1 MGLLG
6 IIQDGGVEGRVFIFS
21 RENSK
26 TATHSEQ
33 SLTGECWIPPE
44 KIPHVQGQRKNP
56 NKAVGRQK
64 SRLESYPTPA
74 RDAQRD
80 QTNCAI
86 LEIRSSFHLFPV
98 SFDKISLD
106 LDFIAL

>member
-56 NKAVGRQK
+56 NKAVGRQ
-64 SRLESYPTPA
+64 
-74 RDAQRD
+74 
-80 QTNCAI
+80 N
-86 LEIRSSFHLFPV
+86 HV
-98 SFDKISLD
+98 
-106 LDFIAL
+106 